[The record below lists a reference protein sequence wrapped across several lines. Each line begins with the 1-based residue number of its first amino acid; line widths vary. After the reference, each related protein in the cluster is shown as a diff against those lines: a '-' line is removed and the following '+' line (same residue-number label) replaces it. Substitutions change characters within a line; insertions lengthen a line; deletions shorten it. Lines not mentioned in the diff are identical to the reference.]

1 MKKSIAVIT
10 SILLILS
17 VLFAFTGCATREESV
32 FIGSWN
38 ATADLTELLSTVAEE
53 DLGGESFE
61 SYTDEPITVDVIFN
75 FEKDGTYSM
84 RIDGETVTKAAQAF
98 ADALK
103 KIVKAQLEEY
113 LKGEGVTDVDEF
125 IENAYNTTFD
135 ELYEK
140 QGLEEKGKEKF
151 TEGLSLESSEGKFIV
166 KDGKLY
172 TSYSVTEEPDM
183 SEYIEFTIDS
193 GKITFTNAIGED
205 ENATALLPLVLERN

>member
-1 MKKSIAVIT
+1 
-10 SILLILS
+10 
-17 VLFAFTGCATREESV
+17 
-32 FIGSWN
+32 
-38 ATADLTELLSTVAEE
+38 
-53 DLGGESFE
+53 
-61 SYTDEPITVDVIFN
+61 
-75 FEKDGTYSM
+75 M

-98 ADALK
+98 ADVLK

-125 IENAYNTTFD
+125 IENAYNLTFD

-140 QGLEEKGKEKF
+140 QGLEEQGIEKF

-193 GKITFTNAIGED
+193 GKITFTNAIGGD
-205 ENATALLPLVLERN
+205 ENATALLPLVLEKN

>member
-32 FIGSWN
+32 FIGSWK
-38 ATADLTELLSTVAEE
+38 ATADLTELLSTVAED

-61 SYTDEPITVDVIFN
+61 SYTDEPITIDVIFN

-125 IENAYNTTFD
+125 IENAYNMTFD

-205 ENATALLPLVLERN
+205 ENATALLPLVLEKN